1 MLRGHSTEATL
12 IPVHRVRVGRE
23 CRPLSP
29 HNGISA
35 PVPINPNAWST
46 DKESMEVMMN
56 EPTKQASWQDFLDT
70 DAPLTEDA
78 VWQAIADAND
88 LDYSEIADGDILD
101 YL

>member
-1 MLRGHSTEATL
+1 
-12 IPVHRVRVGRE
+12 
-23 CRPLSP
+23 
-29 HNGISA
+29 
-35 PVPINPNAWST
+35 
-46 DKESMEVMMN
+46 MEVMMN

>member
-1 MLRGHSTEATL
+1 MIL
-12 IPVHRVRVGRE
+12 
-23 CRPLSP
+23 PLSVRSGFGFAQVYP
-29 HNGISA
+29 QGVDKCWLST
-35 PVPINPNAWST
+35 VLSTGCGNPNARRF

-56 EPTKQASWQDFLDT
+56 EPTKQASWQDFLDP
-70 DAPLTEDA
+70 DAPLTEDS